1 MRAWRSLIAVL
12 AITVVMQI
20 DAAHAQ
26 SLPMAAPVFSPTG
39 PDADAYGEKLGY
51 PVGLPLSEQRNM
63 IGNFSHADQLAPTHA
78 IAAAE
83 HPLKLLRAPSEIS
96 VKFTF
101 GTETA
106 SLSKYLDTNP
116 TTGLLIAHND
126 TILFE
131 HYQYGRTDRD
141 RLVSQSLAKTL
152 TGMMIGIAISEG
164 AIHSIDDTVE
174 TYVPE
179 LKGTEMGVTPIRAL
193 LHMAS
198 GIAFTENFGAPD
210 DDVRLRNSLLG
221 PEKLDPY
228 TAVSRFNK
236 RVAAPDTV
244 WHYSNLDTEALSL
257 VLTHATHMT
266 MSDYLQSRIWQPM
279 GAEAAANWQVDSTG
293 QEVGYCCF
301 SATLR
306 DYARFGMLL
315 AHDGALNGRQI
326 IPRQWLLDATQ
337 PVKQGSFLAVDK
349 LTNPWGYGY
358 QIWLMPGPRRT
369 FFLDGKAGQRIL
381 VDPTTH
387 LVLVHT
393 AVRAKPGD
401 TGSAELVELWSSLLK
416 QFQNN

>member
-1 MRAWRSLIAVL
+1 MLAWRSLIAVL

-116 TTGLLIAHND
+116 TTGLLIARND

-257 VLTHATHMT
+257 VLTHATRMT